1 VPVAP
6 EEAAVVRNQVERLLL
21 QDETFSPRYRDV
33 LQQNPT
39 AVMAHSAVRDALKG
53 LAEAV
58 R

>member
-1 VPVAP
+1 MAP